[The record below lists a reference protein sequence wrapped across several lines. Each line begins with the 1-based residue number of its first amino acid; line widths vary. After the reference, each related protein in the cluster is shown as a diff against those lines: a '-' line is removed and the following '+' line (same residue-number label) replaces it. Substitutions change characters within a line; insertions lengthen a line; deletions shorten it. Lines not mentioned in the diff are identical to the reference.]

1 MQGIKNNQKA
11 IFDLQN
17 NKSIYLKDF
26 KNYTIKL
33 QNKYINLNRLKDV
46 KAYCKKYDL
55 KYYIDN
61 NTNKRKNIKKY
72 TYILYQFNKSK
83 NDFNYITES
92 DNIKDFEKI
101 TKREAS
107 NLYKNIYKSIE
118 KIKEYNNKY
127 LIIKE
132 CI

>member
-1 MQGIKNNQKA
+1 MQQ
-11 IFDLQN
+11 

-26 KNYTIKL
+26 KKYTIKI
-33 QNKYINLNRLKDV
+33 QNKYINISNYYDLQK
-46 KAYCKKYDL
+46 YIKKYNL

-61 NTNKRKNIKKY
+61 TTNKRKNIKKY
-72 TYILYQFNKSK
+72 TYILYTYNKNK

-92 DNIKDFEKI
+92 NNLKDFEKI
-101 TKREAS
+101 TNRPLK
-107 NLYKNIYKSIE
+107 NLYRDIYKSIE
-118 KIKEYNNKY
+118 KIKNYNNKY